1 MTYPELTDQLRQF
14 ADEEPDILALLIV
27 GSYARGTNTPDSDI
41 DAVII
46 TRNKQGMVENQQFTG
61 YFGRVSRQQTEYY
74 GACTSVRAWYEDGME
89 VEFGLVEPSWIA
101 QPLDEG
107 TRQVLRDGYKVIAD
121 RGGLFCGLEL

>member
-61 YFGRVSRQQTEYY
+61 YFGRVSRQQTEY
-74 GACTSVRAWYEDGME
+74 
-89 VEFGLVEPSWIA
+89 
-101 QPLDEG
+101 
-107 TRQVLRDGYKVIAD
+107 
-121 RGGLFCGLEL
+121 

>member
-1 MTYPELTDQLRQF
+1 MTYPELTDRLRQF
-14 ADEEPDILALLIV
+14 ADEDPDILALLIV

-74 GACTSVRAWYEDGME
+74 GACTSVRAWYEDGIE

-101 QPLDEG
+101 QPLDSG
-107 TRQVLRDGYKVIAD
+107 TGRVLRDGYLIVAD
-121 RGGLFCGLEL
+121 KQGLLDGLVL

>member
-46 TRNKQGMVENQQFTG
+46 TRNKQRMVENQQFIG

-89 VEFGLVEPSWIA
+89 VEFGLVEPSWMD